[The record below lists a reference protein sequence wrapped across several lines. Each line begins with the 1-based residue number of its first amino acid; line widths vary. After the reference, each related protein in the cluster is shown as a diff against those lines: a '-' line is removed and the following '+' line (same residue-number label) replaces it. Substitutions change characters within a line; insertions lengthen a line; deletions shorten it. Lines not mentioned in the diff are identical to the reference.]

1 MKRKK
6 FIDTKKKKLQQID
19 AEKNEI
25 PFTAR
30 LIAYY
35 RAQESKNDSPLIVDP
50 FAERLAGDLT
60 SYINKHRHFSQN
72 DYTIVRAYY
81 IEENLLKPWCN
92 TQKKSQ
98 IVLLG
103 AGLDTRAYR
112 FEFLQ
117 KDLHT
122 IYEIDFPIMIQYKE
136 EILADEQP
144 LCDLVRIS
152 VDISKQNWTSDLIK
166 SGFSSEIPTFW
177 VLEGLVYYL
186 EQEVVT
192 YLLKEIAEI
201 CTEKSQI
208 FVDICVP
215 ILAEL
220 NFGPFC
226 KHFKWGLK
234 KIDISSFFAK
244 AGWNV
249 SCSFADDF
257 DQGRDVGQRGL
268 IFVHGKRAK
277 TK

>member
-1 MKRKK
+1 MKN
-6 FIDTKKKKLQQID
+6 KKLEQID
-19 AEKNEI
+19 AEKNVI

-50 FAERLAGDLT
+50 FAERLAGDIA

-72 DYTIVRAYY
+72 DYAIVRAFY
-81 IEENLLKPWCN
+81 IEEHLLKPWCT
-92 TQKKSQ
+92 TQAKSQ

-112 FEFLQ
+112 FKPLQ
-117 KDLHT
+117 KNLHT
-122 IYEIDFPIMIQYKE
+122 VYEIDFPIINQYKE
-136 EILADEQP
+136 DILEDEQP
-144 LCDLVRIS
+144 LCNLVRIS
-152 VDISKQNWTSDLIK
+152 VDISKQDWTSELIK

-186 EQEVVT
+186 EQEVVAS
-192 YLLKEIAEI
+192 LLKEIARI
-201 CTEKSQI
+201 CIEKSQI
-208 FVDICVP
+208 FVDICIP
-215 ILAEL
+215 IFAEL
-220 NFGPFC
+220 NFGPFAT
-226 KHFKWGLK
+226 HFKWGLDK
-234 KIDISSFFAK
+234 LDVSLFFAK

-268 IFVHGKRAK
+268 IFVHGERAN